1 MNVSRLWLLLYI
13 SVFSNMSLGDLQ
25 QKTLMVDDI
34 PRQYLVYRPQTLS
47 ANAPLVMVFHGYTS
61 SASRI
66 MNYSDMNDQADD
78 NGFIVAYPQGTRDLD
93 GNRFFNVEYSLPG
106 HQQSEVDDIL
116 FVRLLVAK
124 LIETFDIDPHSV
136 FATGMSNGGEMA
148 YLLACRASDLF
159 AGIASVAGT
168 MMDTWASDCNPES
181 LMPVLSIHGTHDE
194 ITWFGGDPEDS
205 GGWGAYRSQQ
215 DIRNFW
221 VQHNELDQS
230 ITTSLADLDPE
241 DESLVRLM
249 SYWSTGSDVQAKFYI
264 VENGGHDWPGLRYD
278 WWNPLYVLARYQMGF
293 GRTRDIDSS
302 KIITD
307 FFVEV
312 ARRGRAEPR

>member
-13 SVFSNMSLGDLQ
+13 SVFSNTTFGDLQ
-25 QKTLMVDDI
+25 QKTLMVDEI

-47 ANAPLVMVFHGYTS
+47 AKAPLIMVFHGYTG
-61 SASRI
+61 SASLI
-66 MNYSDMNDQADD
+66 MNYSNMNDHADD

-116 FVRLLVAK
+116 FVRLLVAQ
-124 LIETFDIDPHSV
+124 LIETFDIDPRSV

-148 YLLACRASDLF
+148 YLLACRASYLF

-181 LMPVLSIHGTHDE
+181 LMPVLSIHGTHDD

-249 SYWSTGSDVQAKFYI
+249 SYWSSGSDVQAKFYI
-264 VENGGHDWPGLRYD
+264 VENGGHDWPGMRYT
-278 WWNPLYVLARYQMGF
+278 WWNPLYYFSRYQMGF
-293 GRTRDIDSS
+293 GQTRDIDSS
-302 KIITD
+302 ELIWK
-307 FFVEV
+307 FFSAVLSE
-312 ARRGRAEPR
+312 RGRQR